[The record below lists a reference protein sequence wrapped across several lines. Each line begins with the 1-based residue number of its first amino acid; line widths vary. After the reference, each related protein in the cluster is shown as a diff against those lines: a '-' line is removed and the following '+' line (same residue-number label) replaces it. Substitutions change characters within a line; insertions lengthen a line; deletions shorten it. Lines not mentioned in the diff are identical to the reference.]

1 MQPLVTIK
9 ADLFHGDPRRAVT
22 EGTGIR
28 SIRREHGDE
37 ALLSAVLYLLIK
49 VDELADGRRSGS
61 ELAAMARA
69 LVDDFPNISI
79 ETMAIALR
87 RGVGREKMY
96 GRLNYAHLTAWI
108 ATHIEDVAAQ
118 NDNDHI
124 TVNGRR

>member
-1 MQPLVTIK
+1 VQPLVTIR
-9 ADLFHGDPRRAVT
+9 ADLFHGDPRRAVV
-22 EGTGIR
+22 EGISIR

-37 ALLSAVLYLLIK
+37 ALLSAILYLLIR

-69 LVDDFPNISI
+69 ITDDFPNISI

-96 GRLNYAHLTAWI
+96 GKLTYAHLTSWI
-108 ATHIEDVAAQ
+108 SAHIEDMLHQ
-118 NDNDHI
+118 NDNDHM